1 MYYHNTSMAQVD
13 SLRTGL
19 LDIGQDLFYINNGHG
34 DVSMKPINTLSAELE
49 AKLRKKHGW
58 GEFSVFTLKTPQTQK
73 PVKR

>member
-1 MYYHNTSMAQVD
+1 
-13 SLRTGL
+13 
-19 LDIGQDLFYINNGHG
+19 
-34 DVSMKPINTLSAELE
+34 MKPTDTLSAELE